1 MDNYEIGKD
10 ANAVLNFTPSAD
22 NLIFNLTYNKPTTV
36 SRGFL
41 NYLEINARR
50 SLTMIGAVMFFRN
63 TDNLNSATYN
73 RYQLTGAG
81 PNVQIWDIT
90 DRLNI
95 KKVITTRSNNVLE
108 FKDTNSSLKEYVAID
123 PTAASAF
130 QQPTTVGTV
139 PNQNLHALAPTEM
152 VILTHPTFVAQA
164 EKLAQAHR
172 VKDNMTVAVVTTEQ
186 VYNEF
191 SSGTPDAT

>member
-1 MDNYEIGKD
+1 MVSYNFPFTFTNVVKTASTKVRIDVAAISSENSTFTLKLNDDQPQNVTVIKKSVDNYEIGKD

-73 RYQLTGAG
+73 RYQLSGAG
-81 PNVQIWDIT
+81 PNVQI
-90 DRLNI
+90 
-95 KKVITTRSNNVLE
+95 
-108 FKDTNSSLKEYVAID
+108 
-123 PTAASAF
+123 
-130 QQPTTVGTV
+130 
-139 PNQNLHALAPTEM
+139 
-152 VILTHPTFVAQA
+152 
-164 EKLAQAHR
+164 
-172 VKDNMTVAVVTTEQ
+172 
-186 VYNEF
+186 
-191 SSGTPDAT
+191 